1 MPSLTAKLC
10 SVAAFARGVT
20 TGTASVG
27 GVCSLSTTSV
37 GGDKTLLGREFEGR
51 VPSLEVGLA
60 GCARADS
67 PVRSAATSAAIP
79 EYNLEG
85 TPRGLRLRKHATMRP
100 LTAAQ
105 DR

>member
-1 MPSLTAKLC
+1 
-10 SVAAFARGVT
+10 
-20 TGTASVG
+20 
-27 GVCSLSTTSV
+27 V

-60 GCARADS
+60 GCAHAGS
-67 PVRSAATSAAIP
+67 PVRSAATSAAIR
-79 EYNLEG
+79 EYNVEG
-85 TPRGLRLRKHATMRP
+85 TPCGNLRLRKRAKMRP